1 MRHGLGGIGR
11 GHGGKLA
18 LRLGWR
24 VPLIGCNTTA
34 GPNLQDIAE
43 EDHHDHDAKSDGCAD
58 DAASL
63 DSFVLLWV
71 LVEAV
76 VVGIA
81 RIVLFSLVALGAA
94 FSIGVDAL
102 LHQARSEG
110 VISPGALAQ
119 SEHVPSPSM
128 LSPSCRAVPCAARHQ
143 ARCPGSRRT
152 ARLMPQHA
160 WGREHACSPFPLA
173 PLQRHASRFA
183 MRWGTHV
190 LDVISRVCAS
200 LGQHGHGNNS
210 EEERPAEHGVWVC
223 FATGALRAQVAQ
235 IYADKLTT

>member
-1 MRHGLGGIGR
+1 MRHRQAGIGG

-18 LRLGWR
+18 VRLGWR
-24 VPLIGCNTTA
+24 VPFVGGDTTA
-34 GPNLQDIAE
+34 GPNLQDVAE
-43 EDHHDHDAKSDGCAD
+43 EDHHNHDATSDGCAD
-58 DAASL
+58 DAAIL
-63 DSFVLLWV
+63 DSVVLLWV

-200 LGQHGHGNNS
+200 LGQHGHGNNG